1 MNYNPSPAGGFI
13 EGIAGG
19 IRGRTAIKLRGQELK
34 EEKETHAANM
44 RMSIGFKFFEML
56 KGNPEAQKNVVG
68 EFILPAFQYFSKQGS
83 VPYSEER
90 MTKIFGNIDLKNN
103 SAKAF
108 MDSAVKIFKGYEKGE
123 ISHKDTLDVFDAAVG
138 TYEGELSGRQED
150 YLEKKRAQHVA
161 EGRKKEIG
169 ALLRPGMGKEGKPG
183 KPSPLMTGLTKAYG
197 PEAAGGISA
206 AAQAGIPLPKAAGI
220 FPKKKAPAAPTTP
233 MYKKKQL
240 PDGSVQ
246 EMQFDPKTRRHTIPF
261 GEPKKAGEGHC
272 FRLGHNYYQIKQG
285 KPELIQ
291 EGSIDEKA
299 AMMSMKEFGWSMMNE
314 ADQIELFEKNKR
326 LLGGTTKKPGQGI
339 KLTREIAITLLESAG
354 GDKAEARKLAKE
366 QGYSF

>member
-1 MNYNPSPAGGFI
+1 MGGFM

-19 IRGRTAIKLRGQELK
+19 VRGATAIKLQGDRLK
-34 EEKETHAANM
+34 AEKETHAANM
-44 RMSIGFKFFEML
+44 RMSMGFKFFEML

-83 VPYSEER
+83 IPYSEEQIS
-90 MTKIFGNIDLKNN
+90 KIFGSMDLKND
-103 SAKAF
+103 STKRF

-150 YLEKKRAQHVA
+150 YLKQKRAQHVA

-169 ALLRPGMGKEGKPG
+169 ALLRPIMGKEGKPG
-183 KPSPLMTGLTKAYG
+183 EPSPLMTGLTKAYG

-206 AAQAGIPLPKAAGI
+206 ATQAGTPLHQAAGM
-220 FPKKKAPAAPTTP
+220 FPKKKAPATPTTP

-240 PDGSVQ
+240 PSGG
-246 EMQFDPKTRRHTIPF
+246 MQDMQYNPKTGKHDIPF
-261 GEPKKAGEGHC
+261 GEPVAAGEGHH
-272 FRLGHNYYQIKQG
+272 FRLGHSYYQIKKG

-291 EGSIDEKA
+291 KGSIDEKA
-299 AMMSMKEFGWSMMNE
+299 TMNAMKEFGWNMMSE
-314 ADQIELFEKNKR
+314 PDQIALVEKHKR
-326 LLGGTTKKPGQGI
+326 ILGGKARPGKEM
-339 KLTREIAITLLESAG
+339 KLPRKMAVEILGRAG
-354 GDKAEARKLAKE
+354 GDKARAREMAKE